1 MVARGVLVETGVYA
15 GDGVGPIHKPTFNVY
30 RMLEP
35 LESRRVLENEYRRKL
50 ENGKIRNIEPYP
62 RGRRLLENEFRRL
75 LG

>member
-1 MVARGVLVETGVYA
+1 MVARGILATTGVYA
-15 GDGVGPIHKPTFNVY
+15 GDGVGPIHNPTFNGY

-50 ENGKIRNIEPYP
+50 ENGKGRNIEPYS
-62 RGRRLLENEFRRL
+62 RGRRLLENESRRL

>member
-1 MVARGVLVETGVYA
+1 MVTGLVGATGVYA
-15 GDGVGPIHKPTFNVY
+15 GDGVGPYRPAFNGY
-30 RMLEP
+30 RMLQP

-50 ENGKIRNIEPYP
+50 ENGKVRNIEPYP